1 MRCFTRAAG
10 SSRRSTSSVLLPLLL
25 AHCGVSAGDPDASTR
40 DAPAP
45 AVDASGPLGAATC
58 AAATPVRDGLRRE
71 GETLDG
77 AEVGVGCLGAVRSV
91 AYRVTVPAGQT
102 LSARVPS
109 AEGPVVL
116 QVLEGCEA
124 TRCLAQS
131 STSGVAPLR
140 ALWRNASG
148 ADQEVRVLAGSFSTW
163 RGRFAIELSLEDS
176 AANLRCDDA
185 ELLEDGAWRGE
196 QRFGPDG
203 AASALCADR
212 RAPAAAGL
220 RWYRVVVPPRSVAA
234 ATITPGPAA
243 PGREFGVG
251 ASMRSDCS
259 ASACLASTPVLL
271 RGRSSVVGANDGD
284 APRELRLAVGVYPP
298 QAEGTYS
305 LALAIRPR
313 DEAARCDAPEALEVG
328 REARGDTALSA
339 ATLPLCGTTSEGGPV
354 RFHAVTVPPR
364 RFLELRGAA
373 DDGSELAL
381 RALASCADARCVA
394 QGTPGSPSLLRVP
407 NLSDA
412 PLRVL
417 VAAGARD
424 PARRVAYT
432 LSANVLTPDP
442 AGACEGAQ
450 PFTARSLSVDTF
462 SVAGVGPRCGASED
476 LGPARWLRLTVP
488 ARTAMRLTATS
499 INDQGR
505 AVPVSLRAVSSCDAS
520 QCLAAGVGQ
529 IAWANTDGAPQ
540 DVLLAVGATEPGVR
554 GAFAVYTSPQPLAPN
569 SLCEAATSF
578 ATPGR
583 VTREQSTQSLV
594 SAPWCDG
601 APRYARW
608 YATTVPA
615 GQTLHAWAKNPFS
628 TFSSGMPAL
637 ALRPGCGEACA
648 AEGGAPGNR
657 GSHLWW
663 TNDGDAPREVRLQA
677 GWQGLSGSYYDIQ
690 TEAFAATPSRCADA
704 EALTLPASV
713 LVGEVRGEAAGTA
726 CAQGNRSPVRWF
738 RATVRAGGGLRVS
751 ATGPSTAPPQRVA
764 LGVHDG
770 CDGACLAPASAETGA
785 TVSWRNEGS
794 SPREVAI
801 SLHAADDAPLA
812 GITLT
817 AAEN

>member
-1 MRCFTRAAG
+1 MRCSTRAA
-10 SSRRSTSSVLLPLLL
+10 SSPRRSPSSLLLLLLL
-25 AHCGVSAGDPDASTR
+25 AHCGVSAGRPDASAR

-45 AVDASGPLGAATC
+45 SVDASGPLGAATC
-58 AAATPVRDGLRRE
+58 AAATPVRDGVTRQ

-148 ADQEVRVLAGSFSTW
+148 AAQEVRVLAGSFSTW

-176 AANLRCDDA
+176 AANLRCEDA

-196 QRFGPDG
+196 QRFGPGG
-203 AASALCADR
+203 AAEALCVDR
-212 RAPAAAGL
+212 QAPAAAGL
-220 RWYRVVVPPRSVAA
+220 RWYRAVVPPRSVAV
-234 ATITPGPAA
+234 ATITPGPSA
-243 PGREFGVG
+243 PGREFGV
-251 ASMRSDCS
+251 AAAMRSDCG
-259 ASACLASTPVLL
+259 ASACVAATPVLL
-271 RGRSSVVGANDGD
+271 RARSSVVGANDTD

-298 QAEGTYS
+298 QAEGTFS

-313 DEAARCDAPEALEVG
+313 DEGARCESPEPLELG
-328 REARGDTALSA
+328 REAQGDTALSA
-339 ATLPLCGTTSEGGPV
+339 AALPLCGSTSEGGPV
-354 RFHAVTVPPR
+354 RFHAVIVPPR

-373 DDGSELAL
+373 VDGSELAL

-394 QGTPGSPSLLRVP
+394 EGTPGSPSLLRVP

-412 PLRVL
+412 PLPVT
-417 VAAGARD
+417 VAVGARD

-432 LSANVLTPDP
+432 LSATAVSPDP

-450 PFTARSLSVDTF
+450 PFTARSMNVDTF
-462 SVAGVGPRCGASED
+462 YVAGVGPRCGAGED
-476 LGPARWLRLTVP
+476 GGPSRWLRLSVP
-488 ARTAMRLTATS
+488 ARTAMRITATS
-499 INDQGR
+499 INDHGR
-505 AVPVSLRAVSSCDAS
+505 AVPVSVRAVSACDAA

-529 IAWANTDGAPQ
+529 IAWANTDGAPR
-540 DVLLAVGATEPGVR
+540 DVLLAAGAAEAGVR
-554 GAFAVYTSPQPLAPN
+554 GAFGVYTSPQPLPAN
-569 SLCEAATSF
+569 SLCEGATSF

-615 GQTLHAWAKNPFS
+615 GQTLHAWAKNSFGN
-628 TFSSGMPAL
+628 FSSGMPAL
-637 ALRPGCGEACA
+637 ALRPACGEACA

-677 GWQGLSGSYYDIQ
+677 GWPSLSGNYYDIQ
-690 TEAFAATPSRCADA
+690 TETFAPSSSRCADA
-704 EALTLPASV
+704 ETLALPASV
-713 LVGEVRGEAAGTA
+713 LVGEARGAASGTA
-726 CAQGNRSPVRWF
+726 CAPGNRSPVRWF
-738 RATVRAGGGLRVS
+738 RATVRAGGGVRVS
-751 ATGPSTAPPQRVA
+751 ATGPTTSPPQRVA

-770 CDGACLAPASAETGA
+770 CDGACLAPASADTGA
-785 TVSWRNEGS
+785 TVSWRNEAS
-794 SPREVAI
+794 TPREVAI

-817 AAEN
+817 ATED